1 MSLMSL
7 GSAHS
12 IAIVALATT
21 ISKSKSSYNTMSTIT
36 ECFITGMPESLF
48 DPMPQVWVVIDGKT
62 RKLFDYYPD
71 EISFNAKE
79 FIGLTAIQAL
89 ELYHKKDKAYL
100 QS

>member
-1 MSLMSL
+1 
-7 GSAHS
+7 
-12 IAIVALATT
+12 
-21 ISKSKSSYNTMSTIT
+21 
-36 ECFITGMPESLF
+36 
-48 DPMPQVWVVIDGKT
+48 MPQVWVVIDGKT